1 MYRKIKL
8 LICSI
13 CFAPMVAALLNG
25 CSKETSLKLEDI
37 NGSVRLVI
45 DSNNIKEL
53 PKHFRKTTDKINVMN
68 NEVPN
73 LAGLSTLNAS
83 GSAQFS
89 ESGLTLIKQAIGDI
103 MPITIVDLR
112 QESHGFIN
120 GIAVSWTDADNKA
133 NKGLTKEQ
141 VLADENNKLQSV
153 ELSKAI
159 NIYQGNKEETIVPI
173 KVQSEDELV
182 KSEHM
187 TYIRIPVTD
196 KEKPTDS
203 AVDYFIQSIRSL
215 PPGTWLHF
223 HCKHGLGRTTT
234 SMVMYDAM
242 KNAKKVSLEDIMKRQ
257 ILIGGENLLEP
268 TNKGSKVEDYTYERA
283 EFIRKFY
290 RYCRENNDN
299 FRTTWSEWLKKLNT
313 TSIKKAA

>member
-13 CFAPMVAALLNG
+13 CFIPTLASLNG
-25 CSKETSLKLEDI
+25 CSKETSLKLEESNKNI
-37 NGSVRLVI
+37 RLVV
-45 DSNNIKEL
+45 DTKNIKKL
-53 PKHFRKTTDKINVMN
+53 PTNFRKTTDKINTIS
-68 NEVPN
+68 NEAPN
-73 LAGLSTLNAS
+73 LDGLSTLNAS

-89 ESGLTLIKQAIGDI
+89 ESGLTLVKQAIGAVS
-103 MPITIVDLR
+103 PITILDLR

-120 GIAVSWTDADNKA
+120 GMAVSWTDADNKA
-133 NKGLTKEQ
+133 NKGLTKDE
-141 VLADENNKLQSV
+141 VLADENSKLQSL
-153 ELSKAI
+153 ELGKAI
-159 NIYQGNKEETIVPI
+159 TIYEGNKEETIVPI
-173 KVQSEDELV
+173 KVQSEDELI
-182 KSEHM
+182 KNERM

-203 AVDYFIQSIRSL
+203 TVDYFIQSIRSL

-234 SMVMYDAM
+234 FMVMYDAM

-268 TNKGSKVEDYTYERA
+268 TNKESNVETYTYERS

-290 RYCRENNDN
+290 KYCKENNDN
-299 FRTTWSEWLKKLNT
+299 FRTTWSEWLKNLNT
-313 TSIKKAA
+313 TSMKKAA